1 MRCVLLFWQN
11 FQQDLIQSE
20 EIITFFGNNA
30 QPACHQTGRWNTL
43 DSLATIG
50 KLQNQKWDQNEQTIL
65 PPWSSSL
72 QRKVLPAW
80 YPPLTMWIL
89 KDWYHQLPCKYAEL
103 HPGAH
108 CTKNLALIAM
118 QTCRASTRHQ
128 VHKIQQKCRANIPI
142 MSLDQDKGLVSSR
155 GHISDRNRQLK
166 QSLLTPL
173 SSCSKCSCKFSM
185 CSWCS
190 SVSLNSE
197 HICFSTSLQFT
208 LWFIANA
215 TLSLATNSSASFAY
229 AHDALQLLSVNSE
242 TICFSTIY
250 STTVY
255 TMKKFLYLSLLL
267 PLILVADLWHPSPCN
282 MQFQSLISVPKS
294 ATKRFTIPQP

>member
-20 EIITFFGNNA
+20 EIITVFGNNV

-50 KLQNQKWDQNEQTIL
+50 KLQNQKRDQNEQTIL

-108 CTKNLALIAM
+108 CTKHPALISM
-118 QTCRASTRHQ
+118 QTCRASIRHQ
-128 VHKIQQKCRANIPI
+128 VHKIQQKCRTNYE
-142 MSLDQDKGLVSSR
+142 LGSR
-155 GHISDRNRQLK
+155 QG
-166 QSLLTPL
+166 
-173 SSCSKCSCKFSM
+173 
-185 CSWCS
+185 
-190 SVSLNSE
+190 
-197 HICFSTSLQFT
+197 
-208 LWFIANA
+208 
-215 TLSLATNSSASFAY
+215 
-229 AHDALQLLSVNSE
+229 
-242 TICFSTIY
+242 
-250 STTVY
+250 
-255 TMKKFLYLSLLL
+255 
-267 PLILVADLWHPSPCN
+267 
-282 MQFQSLISVPKS
+282 ISVK
-294 ATKRFTIPQP
+294 AEVI

>member
-1 MRCVLLFWQN
+1 MRCVLLFWQK

-20 EIITFFGNNA
+20 EIITVFGNNV
-30 QPACHQTGRWNTL
+30 QPACHQTSRWNTL
-43 DSLATIG
+43 DSLATVG
-50 KLQNQKWDQNEQTIL
+50 KLQNQKRDQNEQTIL

-80 YPPLTMWIL
+80 YPPLTTWIL

-108 CTKNLALIAM
+108 CTKNPELIAM

-142 MSLDQDKGLVSSR
+142 MNLDQDKGLLSKPRSYKWK
-155 GHISDRNRQLK
+155 K
-166 QSLLTPL
+166 QAVETVIANATLLLPL
-173 SSCSKCSCKFSM
+173 SCKFST

-197 HICFSTSLQFT
+197 HICFSMSLQFT
-208 LWFIANA
+208 LQSIANA
-215 TLSLATNSSASFAY
+215 TLSLATNSSASFAH

-242 TICFSTIY
+242 TICFSKSY
-250 STTVY
+250 STTV
-255 TMKKFLYLSLLL
+255 KKFFVSISTSSFDSCCRSLTSL
-267 PLILVADLWHPSPCN
+267 PLQHAVSELDFS
-282 MQFQSLISVPKS
+282 SKISN
-294 ATKRFTIPQP
+294 